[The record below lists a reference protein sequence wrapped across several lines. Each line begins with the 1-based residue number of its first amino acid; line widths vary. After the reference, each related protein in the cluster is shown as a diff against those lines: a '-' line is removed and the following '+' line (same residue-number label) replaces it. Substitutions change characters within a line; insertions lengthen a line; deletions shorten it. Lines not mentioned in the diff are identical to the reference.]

1 MKKTVLAVT
10 AICLAAVLLCSA
22 ACLGT
27 AAYVKR
33 ETAQQASA
41 AAAAPVAAAPV
52 RLESL
57 GGNTLSANQIYQLA
71 CKQVVGI
78 STEILG
84 YNMFGQQTAN
94 AVSGTG
100 FVISE
105 DGYILTNNHVVED
118 AFKGG
123 YDVTVKFYDGS
134 EYTADIVGVEDDNDV
149 AVLKIDAK
157 GLTPVTLG
165 DSDKMLVGDNL
176 YVVGNPLGELTYT
189 MTSGIVSALDR
200 AIATSANVSVNM
212 FQLDAA
218 VNSGNSGGPVYNA
231 KGEVIGVV
239 TAKYK
244 DAGVEGLGFAIPV
257 NDAAA
262 IAKELIDHGYV
273 TGKAYLGVT
282 VTTLTEAEAMR
293 YNTLAGVYVYSV
305 DEGSCAEKAGIRQ
318 GDIIMKL
325 NDTKVR
331 TTADLTAAK
340 KDFKAGDSCRITVYR
355 SGEMLELKLTF
366 DEEPPAE
373 PGTAVT
379 PAPVPTPVPAPQ
391 ETPDDT
397 PEETPEGEAPADPF
411 QMPEGGAD
419 DFWGMLDDFFRE
431 FSDFFGDGGFGSFFG
446 GIEPEEPADEP
457 EGGFRHFGS

>member
-27 AAYVKR
+27 AFYVKR
-33 ETAQQASA
+33 QQAAPQPA
-41 AAAAPVAAAPV
+41 AASAPVAGSAV
-52 RLESL
+52 RFERLT
-57 GGNTLSANQIYQLA
+57 GNELSANQIYQLA

-78 STEILG
+78 STQILG
-84 YNMFGQQTAN
+84 YNMFGQQTSN

-105 DGYILTNNHVVED
+105 DGYILTNNHVIED

-165 DSDKMLVGDNL
+165 DSDQMLVGDTL

-200 AIATSANVSVNM
+200 AIATSANVSANM

-231 KGEVIGVV
+231 RGEVIGVV

-244 DAGVEGLGFAIPV
+244 DTGVEGLGFAIPV
-257 NDAAA
+257 NDAAS
-262 IAKELIDHGYV
+262 IAKELIENGYV

-282 VTTLTEAEAMR
+282 VTTLTEAEAAR
-293 YNTLAGVYVYSV
+293 FNTVTGVYVYSV
-305 DEGSCAEKAGIRQ
+305 DEGSCADKAGIRQ
-318 GDIIMKL
+318 GDIITKL
-325 NDTKVR
+325 NDTEIK
-331 TTADLTAAK
+331 TTTDLTLAK
-340 KDFKAGDSCRITVYR
+340 KDFKAGDNCTITVYR
-355 SGEMLELKLTF
+355 AGETLTLDLTF

-373 PGTAVT
+373 PGTATPT
-379 PAPVPTPVPAPQ
+379 PAPTPAPLPQ
-391 ETPDDT
+391 ETPEAPDSG
-397 PEETPEGEAPADPF
+397 ETPTAPFPG
-411 QMPEGGAD
+411 MPGGSGD
-419 DFWGMLDDFFRE
+419 IWDMME
-431 FSDFFGDGGFGSFFG
+431 DFFGSFYDFFGSFG
-446 GIEPEEPADEP
+446 QEMPEEEP

>member
-27 AAYVKR
+27 AFYVKR
-33 ETAQQASA
+33 QQAAPQPA
-41 AAAAPVAAAPV
+41 AASAPVAGSAV
-52 RLESL
+52 RFERLT
-57 GGNTLSANQIYQLA
+57 GNELSANQIYQLA

-78 STEILG
+78 STQILG
-84 YNMFGQQTAN
+84 YNMFGQQTSN

-105 DGYILTNNHVVED
+105 DGYILTNNHVIED

-165 DSDKMLVGDNL
+165 DSDQMLVGDTL

-200 AIATSANVSVNM
+200 AIATSANVSANM

-231 KGEVIGVV
+231 RGEVIGVV

-244 DAGVEGLGFAIPV
+244 DTGVEGLGFAIPV
-257 NDAAA
+257 NDAAS
-262 IAKELIDHGYV
+262 IAKELIENGYV

-282 VTTLTEAEAMR
+282 VTTLTEAEAAR
-293 YNTLAGVYVYSV
+293 FNTVTGVYVYSV
-305 DEGSCAEKAGIRQ
+305 DEGSCADKAGIRQ
-318 GDIIMKL
+318 GDIITKL
-325 NDTKVR
+325 NDTEIK
-331 TTADLTAAK
+331 TTTDLTLAK
-340 KDFKAGDSCRITVYR
+340 KDFKAGDSCTITVYR
-355 SGEMLELKLTF
+355 AGETLTLDLTF

-373 PGTAVT
+373 PGTATPT
-379 PAPVPTPVPAPQ
+379 PAPTPAPLPQ
-391 ETPDDT
+391 ETPEAPDSG
-397 PEETPEGEAPADPF
+397 ETPTEPF
-411 QMPEGGAD
+411 PGMPGGSGD
-419 DFWGMLDDFFRE
+419 IWDMME
-431 FSDFFGDGGFGSFFG
+431 DFFGSFYDFFGSFG
-446 GIEPEEPADEP
+446 QEMPEEEP